1 MERSSGILM
10 HPTSLPSNN
19 GVGTLGKQAYN
30 FVEILHKA
38 GQKWWQVL
46 PLSPT
51 GFGHSP
57 YQCYSAFAGN
67 PFLIDLDFLEE
78 KGWLTKEEAYFQI
91 NDPKIA
97 DFDGVRE
104 HLHQVLP
111 HAFERFLKVGGKE
124 QQQFDDFCEQEKD
137 WLDDYTLFRALKDH
151 FNQKSWFEWE
161 DSLKNREQNAL
172 EKYKKI
178 CAQQIAYRKFLQ
190 YLTLSQWKGVKDYAN
205 SLGIQIIGDIPIYVA
220 MDSADVWC
228 NPELFLLDKKGY
240 PTHIAGVPPDYFS
253 ETGQLWGNPVF
264 NWKKHLE
271 TNFDWWKK
279 RIAITLKQVD
289 LIRLDHFR
297 GFESFWS
304 VPYGEETAVNGEWVL
319 GLGRELFESL
329 TEEFGELPFIAEDLG
344 VITKPVETLRDDYK
358 LPGMKIL
365 QFAFD
370 SGDENDFR
378 PHNYEKNSVVYT
390 GTHDNDT
397 LLGWLSTSTPED
409 RQFALDYLNGT
420 EETIVW
426 DFIRSAWAS
435 TAVLAITTMQDIV
448 EEGTSSRMNLPG
460 TATGNWAWRFTWDD
474 VEDKNIEQLKH
485 LTQLYER

>member
-30 FVEILHKA
+30 FVEMLHKA

-161 DSLKNREQNAL
+161 DELKNREQSAL
-172 EKYKKI
+172 DKYKKI

-220 MDSADVWC
+220 MDSADVW
-228 NPELFLLDKKGY
+228 LSLI
-240 PTHIAGVPPDYFS
+240 HI
-253 ETGQLWGNPVF
+253 
-264 NWKKHLE
+264 
-271 TNFDWWKK
+271 
-279 RIAITLKQVD
+279 
-289 LIRLDHFR
+289 
-297 GFESFWS
+297 
-304 VPYGEETAVNGEWVL
+304 
-319 GLGRELFESL
+319 
-329 TEEFGELPFIAEDLG
+329 
-344 VITKPVETLRDDYK
+344 
-358 LPGMKIL
+358 
-365 QFAFD
+365 
-370 SGDENDFR
+370 
-378 PHNYEKNSVVYT
+378 
-390 GTHDNDT
+390 
-397 LLGWLSTSTPED
+397 
-409 RQFALDYLNGT
+409 
-420 EETIVW
+420 
-426 DFIRSAWAS
+426 
-435 TAVLAITTMQDIV
+435 
-448 EEGTSSRMNLPG
+448 
-460 TATGNWAWRFTWDD
+460 
-474 VEDKNIEQLKH
+474 
-485 LTQLYER
+485 